1 MKDTVFFVNPR
12 AGSGKG
18 AEAWEGLRRALGLAE
33 RAVVILAD
41 DARAAGRQLD
51 EALARRD
58 PAPRRVIAVGGD
70 GTAHLA
76 ANRLVAG
83 PRRAEVALGFVAA
96 GTGSDLARNLGLPR
110 EPRAALDHA
119 LASEPTPLDLVRVT
133 CGEERRVVLN
143 VASAGISG
151 RVAERVN
158 ALTRRGGLS
167 YLSTTLGALRSYR
180 PFAARLVVDGE
191 TWYQGGVYLLA
202 VANGSSFGKGMRV
215 APAAVPD
222 DGLADVVLVRPI
234 RGALVPFKLP
244 RLYTGGAL
252 AIREV
257 IWKRARRVRLE
268 PAAGADIGCL
278 EIDGETIPGGA
289 ADFEL
294 LPGALPFL
302 R

>member
-1 MKDTVFFVNPR
+1 MITFATLF
-12 AGSGKG
+12 
-18 AEAWEGLRRALGLAE
+18 LGLTWGTQPIE
-33 RAVVILAD
+33 VVA
-41 DARAAGRQLD
+41 
-51 EALARRD
+51 
-58 PAPRRVIAVGGD
+58 PAP
-70 GTAHLA
+70 
-76 ANRLVAG
+76 
-83 PRRAEVALGFVAA
+83 
-96 GTGSDLARNLGLPR
+96 
-110 EPRAALDHA
+110 
-119 LASEPTPLDLVRVT
+119 
-133 CGEERRVVLN
+133 
-143 VASAGISG
+143 
-151 RVAERVN
+151 
-158 ALTRRGGLS
+158 
-167 YLSTTLGALRSYR
+167 
-180 PFAARLVVDGE
+180 AARIELLLDG
-191 TWYQGGVYLLA
+191 VA